1 MKEKGSRS
9 IVFNAVDSTSAT
21 YTQPIRQSGEQKGR
35 MVNNLSRVPK
45 RFSTFI
51 RPGLVVERWGRG
63 GRRWRE
69 RWSGFPS
76 ACLPY
81 NLLLHGSPALA
92 DN

>member
-9 IVFNAVDSTSAT
+9 IVFNAVDGTSAT

-51 RPGLVVERWGRG
+51 RSGLVVERWGRQKVG
-63 GRRWRE
+63 
-69 RWSGFPS
+69 
-76 ACLPY
+76 
-81 NLLLHGSPALA
+81 
-92 DN
+92 